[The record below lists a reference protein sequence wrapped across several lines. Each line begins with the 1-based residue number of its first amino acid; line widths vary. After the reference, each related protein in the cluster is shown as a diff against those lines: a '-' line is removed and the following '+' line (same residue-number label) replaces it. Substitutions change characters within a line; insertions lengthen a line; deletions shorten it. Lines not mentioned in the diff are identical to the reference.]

1 MAIRAGMSLKEAI
14 EQLTKGFIKFTGRQP
29 EALEKIKIKQE
40 ALQKIKDLNK
50 VVSQSRSLHSVK
62 YVIKHSN
69 LSATHYTF

>member
-40 ALQKIKDLNK
+40 ALQKI
-50 VVSQSRSLHSVK
+50 QAAR
-62 YVIKHSN
+62 
-69 LSATHYTF
+69 F